1 LLEGARAMAWVAL
14 PPSITLALFAHEALW
29 AWTGDPEIA
38 ATAAPMLRALAL
50 GYGVAALHHV
60 PQAVQYASGWLRPQI
75 VVTALAA
82 LGGVAW
88 FTLGGE
94 RLGLDQLAWGWFGMN
109 TLILVGAA
117 PLAVRQFAPQA
128 GLRWAREGLVPVV
141 MILVAV
147 AIARVTLEGG
157 DRTSSAL
164 VVVMGAVASLAGAT
178 AALATSSAGRA
189 MLAAGLARL
198 RRGRR

>member
-1 LLEGARAMAWVAL
+1 
-14 PPSITLALFAHEALW
+14 
-29 AWTGDPEIA
+29 
-38 ATAAPMLRALAL
+38 MLRALAL

-141 MILVAV
+141 MILAAV

-164 VVVMGAVASLAGAT
+164 VVVVGAVASMVGAT
-178 AALATSSAGRA
+178 AALTTSSAGRA
-189 MLAAGLARL
+189 MLAAGLAAGLARL